1 MKTFRMIVW
10 SLNWM
15 VAVVCGF
22 IGIIWYLDD
31 EITVL
36 PAASYHPEGGLLLFL
51 VALVTVLV
59 NVSYI
64 VIWHVQGYPLR
75 THIPVKGGDRN
86 ITVSLDA
93 LRKSLER
100 TLKGEPEVHSVHV
113 ELTHDP
119 KKARITHVLASGAM
133 WDGPDVLRTT
143 LKIRNLLRRRF
154 LEIVDPEEEP
164 EFEVRLDRFRFVGK
178 RKGFRE
184 RIDRIKETFRGPQ
197 YPIGD

>member
-1 MKTFRMIVW
+1 MKKFRMVVW
-10 SLNWM
+10 SLNWV

-22 IGIIWYLDD
+22 IGILWYLDD
-31 EITVL
+31 EITLL
-36 PAASYHPEGGLLLFL
+36 PNASYHPEFGLMLFI

-59 NVSYI
+59 NVSYV

-75 THIPVKGGDRN
+75 THIPVKGADSN

-93 LRKSLER
+93 LRKALVR
-100 TLKGEPEVHSVHV
+100 TLRNEPEVHSVDV

-119 KKARITHVLASGAM
+119 KKQQITEVRASGTL

-143 LKIRNLLRRRF
+143 VKIQSLLQRRF
-154 LEIVDPEEEP
+154 HDIVEPREEP
-164 EFEVRLDRFRFVGK
+164 KFEVHLDSFRFTK
-178 RKGFRE
+178 TRKGFHE

-197 YPIGD
+197 YPIGG